1 MGDNGGKGG
10 LQSLV
15 SDPEG
20 KWGGRGCG
28 DRDSYEE
35 TGAITEE
42 EIVAYVDRLH
52 VQRIATVIVSGFP
65 LHSYRGYNRISLY

>member
-1 MGDNGGKGG
+1 MGDNGGRGG

-20 KWGGRGCG
+20 KRGGRGCG

-42 EIVAYVDRLH
+42 ETVAYVNRLH
-52 VQRIATVIVSGFP
+52 VQRIATVVVSGFP